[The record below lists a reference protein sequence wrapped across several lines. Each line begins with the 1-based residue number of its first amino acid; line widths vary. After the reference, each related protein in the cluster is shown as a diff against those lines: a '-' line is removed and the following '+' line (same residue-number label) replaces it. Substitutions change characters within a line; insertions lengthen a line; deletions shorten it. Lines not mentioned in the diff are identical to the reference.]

1 VSSPLPARS
10 GAGRA
15 RSVSLVDAFAV
26 GGLAILLY
34 LPALWTGF
42 SADDFFILS
51 RLQDT
56 GGLRHPL
63 TYFQTSFFGYYRPLG
78 FVSAALDWQLWG
90 GHPAG
95 FHLTSIFLHAL
106 NTILVYVL
114 GRRLCDRTCA
124 LIGAVLFAT
133 HPAAHE
139 AVYWMAARFD
149 LLATLFTLCALTLLS
164 RERPLERVLGL
175 TAFALALLSK
185 ESAIAL
191 VVLTVAEDVIVHR
204 RDWLAAVRR
213 LLPVAGV
220 AAGYVLVRVQVPD
233 LAAAGGRLPK
243 LVVLAAALASLLL
256 APWLAARE
264 PHPQRRRFGPAAL
277 WITVGGVALL
287 TGLLWPETGAW
298 MRQKLGFVAYAV
310 YYLVSPV
317 VLPSPPP
324 RFFTPGTAADG
335 LPGLVAALVIVIAL
349 WRSRRWFAA
358 HATAANWVVFTAA
371 ALIPVLS
378 LTGSPRYVYLATA
391 GAALLVGSV
400 FQALTG
406 RARLWTA
413 ALLSVFLV
421 VSVAQVLASASA
433 WRWSSEM
440 VRDGLRLMSAELEPC
455 GTHNVVLLTAP
466 KGIRG
471 VYPNIYWDAFK
482 ATSGCTP
489 ASIGTLLIVT
499 RFDVR
504 VEVSQT
510 AAGDLELR
518 VPRYAGNLV
527 ASKDLRAFDYPVP
540 VGTRTTLE
548 TAAGQLEMSP
558 DGNAQLFR
566 LHPNAAVRSARLF
579 YYSEGRMRSV
589 ARSDGG

>member
-1 VSSPLPARS
+1 VSSPLPARP

-15 RSVSLVDAFAV
+15 RSVSLVDAVAV
-26 GGLAILLY
+26 GLLAVLLY

-51 RLQDT
+51 RLQDM
-56 GGLRHPL
+56 GGLRHPFA
-63 TYFQTSFFGYYRPLG
+63 YFQTSFFGYYRPLG
-78 FVSAALDWQLWG
+78 FVSAAVDWHLWG
-90 GHPAG
+90 GQPAG

-114 GRRLCDRTCA
+114 GRRLCGRTCA
-124 LIGAVLFAT
+124 LIGAALFAT

-149 LLATLFTLCALTLLS
+149 LLVTLFTLCALVLLS
-164 RERPLERVLGL
+164 RERLLERSLGV

-191 VVLTVAEDVIVHR
+191 IVLTVAEDVIVHR
-204 RDWLAAVRR
+204 RDWRTVVRR
-213 LLPVAGV
+213 LLPLAGV
-220 AAGYVLVRVQVPD
+220 AVGYVVIRAQVPD

-256 APWLAARE
+256 ASWLPARRR
-264 PHPQRRRFGPAAL
+264 HPQRRRFGSGAL

-287 TGLLWPETGAW
+287 VGLFWPATSAW

-317 VLPSPPP
+317 VLPPPSP

-335 LPGLVAALVIVIAL
+335 LPGLITALVIVIAL
-349 WRSRRWFAA
+349 WRARRWLAA
-358 HATAANWVVFTAA
+358 HAVAANWVVFTAA

-391 GAALLVGSV
+391 GAALLAGCV
-400 FQALTG
+400 FQALSG
-406 RARLWTA
+406 RARVWAA
-413 ALLSVFLV
+413 ALLAVILV
-421 VSVAQVLASASA
+421 VSVSQVLASASA

-440 VRDGLRLMSAELEPC
+440 VRDGLRMMSAELEPC
-455 GTHNVVLLTAP
+455 GTRNVVLLTAP

-499 RFDVR
+499 HVDAQ
-504 VEVSQT
+504 VEVSRT

-527 ASKDLRAFDYPVP
+527 ASRDLRAFDYPVP
-540 VGTRTTLE
+540 AGARATLE
-548 TAAGQLEMSP
+548 TAAGQLEMWP
-558 DGNAQLFR
+558 DGNAQVFR

-589 ARSDGG
+589 ARSDGR